1 MGTLIA
7 VYLLCALALA
17 LLYTYSVLYSAMY
30 RKLPFGMQNAEALAS
45 AERMN
50 DATNDIVVVAG
61 VNLGTALVLVSIL
74 ICAVWVGICWPV
86 WLYETYK
93 DWGKK

>member
-1 MGTLIA
+1 MGALIV
-7 VYLLCALALA
+7 VYLILALA
-17 LLYTYSVLYSAMY
+17 MALFYAGSVLYSAMY
-30 RKLPFGMQNAEALAS
+30 RKLPFGMQNAEALKS
-45 AERMN
+45 AEHMN
-50 DATNDIVVVAG
+50 DATNEIVMVAG
-61 VNLGTALVLVSIL
+61 VNLGTALVLASVL